1 MQRGVINAVSTIQ
14 FERNFYVLRNA
25 VINAEIKVTDITTPI
40 AGTGDY
46 TICPPFIFCSRTVML
61 LIIQKIMWELAY
73 NFVFMAEHKQSGSS
87 GAQFAVR
94 ISCHGTDAVQKI
106 LNS

>member
-1 MQRGVINAVSTIQ
+1 MRSVPFQLKRYFNI
-14 FERNFYVLRNA
+14 LRDS
-25 VINAEIKVTDITTPI
+25 VVYTEVEIANITTPI

-73 NFVFMAEHKQSGSS
+73 NFVFMAEHQAIRQQW
-87 GAQFAVR
+87 GAA
-94 ISCHGTDAVQKI
+94 CHLRLVP
-106 LNS
+106 